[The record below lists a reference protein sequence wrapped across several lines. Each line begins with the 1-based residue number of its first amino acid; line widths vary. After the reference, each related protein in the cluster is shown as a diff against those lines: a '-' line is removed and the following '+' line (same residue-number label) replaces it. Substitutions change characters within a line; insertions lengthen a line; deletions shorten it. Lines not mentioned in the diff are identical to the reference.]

1 VQKKHFAGKRP
12 QTVWVSGRVM
22 HDNVQDD
29 YDDVVDDDEDDN
41 LADDD
46 VENGD

>member
-1 VQKKHFAGKRP
+1 
-12 QTVWVSGRVM
+12 M
-22 HDNVQDD
+22 HNNVQDD
-29 YDDVVDDDEDDN
+29 YDDVADDDEDDN